1 MKQTNIQF
9 DFDAEKLEAIRL
21 FLAQKDGSVE
31 ASLEDFMEQLYAK
44 NVPTNV
50 REYIAMRA
58 GQEQPEAPAMQKPA
72 SSRKKRF
79 EAASSENGKTPTYDT
94 NSQT

>member
-9 DFDAEKLEAIRL
+9 DYDAEKLEAIRL

-44 NVPTNV
+44 NVPANV

-58 GQEQPEAPAMQKPA
+58 GQEQPEAPTTQKPA

-79 EAASSENGKTPTYDT
+79 EAASSESGKTPVEDANT
-94 NSQT
+94 QT

>member
-9 DFDAEKLEAIRL
+9 DYDAEKLEAIRL
-21 FLAQKDGSVE
+21 FLAQKDVSVE
-31 ASLEDFMEQLYAK
+31 ASLEDFMEQLYTK
-44 NVPTNV
+44 NVPANV

-58 GQEQPEAPAMQKPA
+58 GQEQPETPATQKPA

-79 EAASSENGKTPTYDT
+79 EVASSEGGKTPADDANT
-94 NSQT
+94 QA